1 LPFDLDIVT
10 PHGRAFQGAVDG
22 VQLPGSEGEFG
33 VLPGHERF
41 LTALRIGEVAI
52 RRGAQTVHAAISDG
66 IAEVRGDAVKVLV
79 ETCELADAI
88 DVARAEQA
96 RSRAA
101 DAIADLPEPAYPAR
115 LAELEA
121 ALARAKNRLTVASR
135 KA

>member
-1 LPFDLDIVT
+1 MPFDLDIVT
-10 PHGRAFQGAVDG
+10 PHGQAFQGPVDA

-52 RRGAQTVHAAISDG
+52 RRGSETLRAAVSDG
-66 IAEVRGDAVKVLV
+66 IAEVHGDAVKVLV
-79 ETCELADAI
+79 ETCELAGAI

-96 RSRAA
+96 RSHAA
-101 DAIADLPEPAYPAR
+101 DAIADLPEPADPLR

-121 ALARAKNRLTVASR
+121 ALARAQNRLSVASR
-135 KA
+135 KD